1 MKSFEEYKNEKT
13 STLIVNGAILT
24 ALKDITQEINYAL
37 VMIKEFN
44 DDGRRFARSLPEE
57 TTPKQL
63 LIISDLLR
71 LHGNNLLSLAHFLK
85 PKNQLTIE
93 TILEA
98 SRYKEKLPSE
108 YIESN
113 TPIVYRYLDELID
126 TLQSDH

>member
-98 SRYKEKLPSE
+98 SKFDVV
-108 YIESN
+108 
-113 TPIVYRYLDELID
+113 TAFIVCAPVKYVLAEMLW
-126 TLQSDH
+126 SDALG